1 MDESYL
7 EWLIGL
13 PGFGE
18 AKARRVAERFPSLE
32 QLRAATREE
41 LTSVLGVTSAD
52 LATLLGLLSDG
63 SERDAS
69 GELFLCPECGSFVGT
84 AAKSCPFCGV
94 EFDASVDSGLSEQID
109 DFVAE
114 EDAPA
119 RICLTCGAGMGI
131 DAMKC
136 GMCGRQYTPAELA
149 LLPGFQP
156 ALDESSPFCPRCGG
170 YLFSHETECAV
181 CGTAGA
187 PPQPTPPP
195 PQAKS
200 GPEEFLPRP
209 PRGGPARPAPP
220 QAGPPPRE
228 PAPHH

>member
-18 AKARRVAERFPSLE
+18 EKARRVAERFPSFE

-41 LTSVLGVTSAD
+41 LAAIRGVTSGD
-52 LATLLGLLSDG
+52 LETLFGLLSDG
-63 SERDAS
+63 PGQDAS

-94 EFDASVDSGLSEQID
+94 EFDVSADSGLSDQIE

-119 RICLTCGAGMGI
+119 RLCLTCVAGMGSVTMNGGG
-131 DAMKC
+131 DC
-136 GMCGRQYTPAELA
+136 RQH
-149 LLPGFQP
+149 
-156 ALDESSPFCPRCGG
+156 S
-170 YLFSHETECAV
+170 
-181 CGTAGA
+181 
-187 PPQPTPPP
+187 
-195 PQAKS
+195 
-200 GPEEFLPRP
+200 
-209 PRGGPARPAPP
+209 
-220 QAGPPPRE
+220 RE
-228 PAPHH
+228 

>member
-13 PGFGE
+13 RGFGE
-18 AKARRVAERFPSLE
+18 AKARRVAERFPSFE

-41 LTSVLGVTSAD
+41 LTSVPGVTSAD
-52 LATLLGLLSDG
+52 LETLLGLLSDG

-136 GMCGRQYTPAELA
+136 GMCGRQYTPEELA

-156 ALDESSPFCPRCGG
+156 ALDANSPFCPRCGG
-170 YLFSHETECAV
+170 YPLLPQKAS
-181 CGTAGA
+181 AGRGA
-187 PPQPTPPP
+187 AGCSPPPYPPP
-195 PQAKS
+195 PAVRR
-200 GPEEFLPRP
+200 GPVGFSSR
-209 PRGGPARPAPP
+209 RR
-220 QAGPPPRE
+220 R
-228 PAPHH
+228 

>member
-18 AKARRVAERFPSLE
+18 AKARRVAERFPSFE

-41 LTSVLGVTSAD
+41 LTSVPGVTSAD
-52 LATLLGLLSDG
+52 LETLLGLLSDG

-119 RICLTCGAGMGI
+119 RICLTCGAGMGT

-136 GMCGRQYTPAELA
+136 GMCSRQYTPEELA

-170 YLFSHETECAV
+170 YLFSHEKECAI
-181 CGTAGA
+181 CGTAGDTPNPTA
-187 PPQPTPPP
+187 PP
-195 PQAKS
+195 
-200 GPEEFLPRP
+200 PESEGGRKGFLTRSH
-209 PRGGPARPAPP
+209 RLGHGAPP
-220 QAGPPPRE
+220 LSGRARG
-228 PAPHH
+228 

>member
-41 LTSVLGVTSAD
+41 LTSVPGVTSAD
-52 LATLLGLLSDG
+52 LETLLGLLSDG

-94 EFDASVDSGLSEQID
+94 EFDASVDSGLSAQID

-136 GMCGRQYTPAELA
+136 GM
-149 LLPGFQP
+149 
-156 ALDESSPFCPRCGG
+156 GG
-170 YLFSHETECAV
+170 
-181 CGTAGA
+181 
-187 PPQPTPPP
+187 
-195 PQAKS
+195 
-200 GPEEFLPRP
+200 
-209 PRGGPARPAPP
+209 RPAPGKSWP
-220 QAGPPPRE
+220 LRTASSRPTPRWSGPG
-228 PAPHH
+228 